1 MPYAKLCNL
10 RGLFIIEALKKILVC
25 EYITGGGLGTE
36 PLSDSLVK
44 EGTLMRDALLRHL
57 AEINQF
63 EIVTLHDARL
73 PPSPLASHSIAVAAG
88 QFNHIFT
95 EALSSVALVWLIA
108 PETNGVLL
116 ELSEL
121 CYASHDKGALFLGCG
136 FDATLIGTSKT
147 LCFEALREAKIYT
160 LPVYAGEDLVAGK
173 CDQLST
179 ENINSWVAKPED
191 GAGCD
196 GIRLFDSIDDLTRWV
211 KQDERY
217 LNYLAQPYQAGVAAS
232 FSMLCRNGKA
242 WLLSCNEQ
250 HITSDGDH
258 FRLSGITINGMTAY
272 WQRFETIARKI
283 AKMLPDALGY
293 VGVDVIVDT
302 ENDDKIYVIEINPR
316 LTTSYVGLEQ
326 AIDYNPAQLIMDCV
340 LSDKFSMPNLA
351 RKQVFIQL

>member
-1 MPYAKLCNL
+1 VPYAKLCNL

-326 AIDYNPAQLIMDCV
+326 AIDYNPAQLIIDCV

>member
-1 MPYAKLCNL
+1 VPYAKLCNL

>member
-1 MPYAKLCNL
+1 MP
-10 RGLFIIEALKKILVC
+10 E
-25 EYITGGGLGTE
+25 
-36 PLSDSLVK
+36 SLVN
-44 EGTLMRDALLRHL
+44 EGSLMRDALLRNL
-57 AEINQF
+57 AEMNQY
-63 EIVTLHDARL
+63 EIVTLHDDRL
-73 PPSPLASHSIAVAAG
+73 PPPVLAAHSLAVAPG
-88 QFNHIFT
+88 QFNHVFT
-95 EALSSVALVWLIA
+95 EAVASVELVWLIA

-121 CYASHDKGALFLGCG
+121 CYASHDKGTLFLGCG

-147 LCFEALREAKIYT
+147 LCFEALQEAKIHT

-173 CDQLST
+173 HEQLNT
-179 ENINSWVAKPED
+179 ENISTWVAKPED
-191 GAGCD
+191 GAGCE
-196 GIRLFDSIDDLTRWV
+196 GIELFDSINDLTHWI

-217 LNYLAQPYQAGVAAS
+217 LTYLAQPYQAGVAAS

-250 HITSDGDH
+250 HITREGNH
-258 FRLSGITINGMTAY
+258 FSLSGITINGMSAY

-302 ENDDKIYVIEINPR
+302 AHGDKIYVIEINPR

-326 AIDYNPAQLIMDCV
+326 ALDYNPAKLIMDCV
-340 LSDKFSMPNLA
+340 LNDKFVMPNLA
-351 RKQVFIQL
+351 KKQVVITL

>member
-10 RGLFIIEALKKILVC
+10 RGIFIIEALKKILVC

-36 PLSDSLVK
+36 ALSDSLVK

-95 EALSSVALVWLIA
+95 EALSSVAQVWLIA

-173 CDQLST
+173 CEQLST

-250 HITSDGDH
+250 HITRDDDH
-258 FRLSGITINGMTAY
+258 FRLSGITINGMSAY

-302 ENDDKIYVIEINPR
+302 EHDDKIYVIEINPR

-351 RKQVFIQL
+351 RKQVFIPL